1 MINLIL
7 FGPPGSGKGTQAA
20 HLVQHYN
27 LYHIST
33 GDMFRSEI
41 GNQTELGLLAKS
53 YMDKG
58 ELVPDEV
65 TINMLRKR
73 VEDNPQ
79 VKGFIFD
86 GFPRTVAQA
95 QALDAMLEDMGN
107 PITALL
113 ELKVPAEELIVR
125 LMSRA
130 KTSGRADDADANV
143 IKNRIQVY
151 RQNTAPVAA
160 YYDQFE
166 KTRTVHGVGA
176 IEDISQR
183 LIAALDEAI
192 ATAQSAS

>member
-20 HLVQHYN
+20 NLVQHYN

-53 YMDKG
+53 YIDKG

-65 TINMLRKR
+65 TVNMLRKR
-73 VEDNPQ
+73 VEDNPE

-95 QALDAMLEDMGN
+95 EALDAMLEDMGQ

-125 LMSRA
+125 LMNRA

-151 RQNTAPVAA
+151 RENTAPVAS
-160 YYDQFE
+160 YYDQKD
-166 KTRTVHGVGA
+166 KTKTVHGVGS
-176 IEDISQR
+176 IEEITQS
-183 LIAALDEAI
+183 LVAALDEAI
-192 ATAQSAS
+192 AASSAS

>member
-20 HLVQHYN
+20 QLVEHYN

-53 YMDKG
+53 YMNKG

-65 TINMLRKR
+65 TINMLKKR
-73 VEDNPQ
+73 VEENPS

-86 GFPRTVAQA
+86 GFPRNVEQA
-95 QALDAMLEDMGN
+95 AALDNMLAEKGT

-113 ELKVPAEELIVR
+113 ELDVPAEELIVR
-125 LMSRA
+125 IMNRA
-130 KTSGRADDADANV
+130 KTSGRVDDGKPNI

-151 RQNTAPVAA
+151 RETTSPVAN
-160 YYDQFE
+160 YYDEQD
-166 KTRTVHGVGA
+166 KTYKVKGLGS
-176 IEDISQR
+176 IEEITGKLIST
-183 LIAALDEAI
+183 LDAVLAAAE
-192 ATAQSAS
+192 